1 MGPLSALWLPIVLS
15 AVIVFVASSIMHM
28 LLPYHKGDYQK
39 VPDEDKVLPALS
51 AAGLK
56 RGHYVFPYCTPKEMR
71 SPGMIEKYNRGPV
84 GMITVFNSGPPVL
97 PKFLGM
103 WFVYCLLISFF
114 VGYLAAHTIL
124 PGAYYLR
131 VFRVVGTAAFL
142 AYGFGTIS
150 NAIWKGQTF
159 SFTVKEVID
168 GLVYALLTA
177 GTFGWLWPR

>member
-1 MGPLSALWLPIVLS
+1 MTLVFALWLPIVLS
-15 AVIVFVASSIMHM
+15 AVIVFIASSTLHM

-39 VPDEDKVLPALS
+39 VQDEDKVLPALR
-51 AAGLK
+51 AAGLT
-56 RGHYVFPYCTPKEMR
+56 RGQYVFPYCTQQEMK
-71 SPGMIEKYNRGPV
+71 SPAMIEKYNRGPV
-84 GMITVFNSGPPVL
+84 GMITVFPSGPPAL

-114 VGYLAAHTIL
+114 VAYLAAHTVVA
-124 PGAYYLR
+124 GADYLK

-142 AYGFGTIS
+142 AYGFGTLS

-159 SFTVKEVID
+159 SFTLKEVVD
-168 GLVYALLTA
+168 GMIYALLTA